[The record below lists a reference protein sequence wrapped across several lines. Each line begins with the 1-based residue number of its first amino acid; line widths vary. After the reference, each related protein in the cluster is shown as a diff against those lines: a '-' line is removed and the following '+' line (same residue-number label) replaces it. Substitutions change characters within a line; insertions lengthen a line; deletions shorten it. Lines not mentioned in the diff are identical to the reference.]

1 MDRKSRKHIS
11 FVSKRH
17 LRRLAAQE
25 SQTVCNTVLKNISKI
40 KPITH
45 IGKDTVVCDTLSEN
59 NNITDVIDFDY
70 NSFED
75 RKLNNLPQ
83 FNDISSNESISCVK
97 FQNENCTDGDIQS
110 NLAAWAVECQ
120 ISHTALKALFHI
132 LKQHSCFSTFP
143 IDPRTF
149 LKTPRKQEVRLVAP
163 GIYYHF
169 GLFNSLS
176 NIITSTKNNDNCIKI
191 TINID
196 GLPISRSSPQQF
208 WPILGSIY
216 SDKRVFTIGIYHGN
230 AKPANTNDFLK
241 DFVDEAKEMCENG
254 LNNNDRN
261 IECRIEALICDAPAK
276 AFILSVKGHTG
287 HFSCTKCITEGEY
300 IERRICFPQT
310 DAPLRLD
317 NDFKQKIDENY
328 HNPNITCSLL
338 EIPHFQPVTNVPLD
352 YMHLA
357 CLGIMRKLIYLWL
370 TKELHYRLSHRAI
383 EEISTCL
390 SNQLKPSIPVEF
402 ARKPRGL
409 DCIKQWKATEYRQ
422 LLLYTGPLAFQS
434 TLKRNVYINFMVF
447 HVIIRILSSRD
458 LHEYLSYAQDL
469 ILFFIKTFIKLY
481 GKHNVSHN
489 VHNLIHL
496 VNDVRQYGPL
506 DNFSAFKF
514 ENYLQTLKKMLRK
527 SDKPLQQIIR
537 RCIEKENLSTPLS
550 SVLLHSSIH
559 PHLISLHTDGPLV
572 SNCTSPQYKA
582 IKYNEITFKVRTL
595 ADNCCGL
602 NCGAIICI
610 ENVAFCAK
618 RNIPMIIGYEFL
630 KKEDLFSVPCASSL
644 LGIYKVH
651 SFSPL
656 KSWPLKNI
664 IRKYVKFFCKD
675 NKYAVFPLLH
685 CEM

>member
-1 MDRKSRKHIS
+1 MDQKSRKHLS

-25 SQTVCNTVLKNISKI
+25 SQTVCNTFLKNVSKF

-45 IGKDTVVCDTLSEN
+45 IGKNTVCDALSEN
-59 NNITDVIDFDY
+59 NNITDAVDFE
-70 NSFED
+70 NFLED
-75 RKLNNLPQ
+75 RQLNNSPQ
-83 FNDISSNESISCVK
+83 FSDISTNESIACVK

-110 NLAAWAVECQ
+110 NLAAWAVEYQ
-120 ISHTALKALFHI
+120 ISHTAIKALFQI
-132 LKQHSCFSTFP
+132 LKQHSCFSTLP
-143 IDPRTF
+143 INPRTL

-169 GLFNSLS
+169 GLFNSIS
-176 NIITSTKNNDNCIKI
+176 NIITSTKNNDCIKI
-191 TINID
+191 IVNID
-196 GLPISRSSPQQF
+196 GLPISKSSPQQF

-216 SDKRVFTIGIYHGN
+216 SDNRVFTIGIYHGN
-230 AKPANTNDFLK
+230 AKPENANDFLK

-254 LNNNDRN
+254 LNINDRN

-276 AFILSVKGHTG
+276 AFILAVKGHTG
-287 HFSCTKCITEGEY
+287 HSSCTKCIIEGEHR
-300 IERRICFPQT
+300 ERRVCFPQT

-317 NDFKQKIDENY
+317 NDFKRKIDENY

-357 CLGIMRKLIYLWL
+357 CLGIMRKLIYLWF
-370 TKELHYRLSHRAI
+370 TGELHYRLPHRAV
-383 EEISTCL
+383 EEISTSL
-390 SNQLKPSIPVEF
+390 TNQLKPSIPMEF

-409 DCIKQWKATEYRQ
+409 DCVRQWKATEYRQ

-434 TLKRNVYINFMVF
+434 TLKRNIYMNFMVF
-447 HVIIRILSSRD
+447 HVIIGLLSSRD

-469 ILFFIKTFIKLY
+469 TLFFIKTFIKLY
-481 GKHNVSHN
+481 GAHNVSHN

-496 VNDVRQYGPL
+496 VNDVKKYGPL

-527 SDKPLQQIIR
+527 PDKPLQQIVR
-537 RCIEKENLSTPLS
+537 RCIEKESLSTPLS
-550 SVLLHSSIH
+550 SVSSHSDVY
-559 PHLISLHTDGPLV
+559 PHLILLHTDGPLV
-572 SNCTSPQYKA
+572 SNCINPQYKV
-582 IKYNEITFKVRTL
+582 IKYNEMTLKVGTL

-602 NCGAIICI
+602 NTGAIICI
-610 ENVAFCAK
+610 ENVAFCRK

-630 KKEDLFSVPCASSL
+630 EKEDLFSVPCASSL

-651 SFSPL
+651 SVSPL
-656 KSWPLKNI
+656 KSWLLKRI
-664 IRKYVKFFCKD
+664 IKKYTKFVYKD